1 LFWRQAVLSLSS
13 RYNYH
18 AYTVMNQIRSIEPK
32 LSHTMNQLYPHL

>member
-1 LFWRQAVLSLSS
+1 LSLSS

-18 AYTVMNQIRSIEPK
+18 VYTIMNQIRSIEPN